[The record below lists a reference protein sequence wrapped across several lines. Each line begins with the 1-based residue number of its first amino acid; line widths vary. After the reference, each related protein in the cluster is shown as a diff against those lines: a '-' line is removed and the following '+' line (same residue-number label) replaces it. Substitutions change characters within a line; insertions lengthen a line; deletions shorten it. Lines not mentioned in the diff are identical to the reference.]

1 MANGGYK
8 INPAVILVTTG
19 IASALVWFLRGGNVG
34 TDRRVTAVPEFELG
48 EQVDGGQITAIR
60 SQWEYQTDESDEWV
74 GEERL

>member
-1 MANGGYK
+1 MANGIYR

-34 TDRRVTAVPEFELG
+34 TDRRVTALPEFELG
-48 EQVDGGQITAIR
+48 EQVNGGEITAIR
-60 SQWEYQTDESDEWV
+60 SQWEYQTDESEEWV